1 MTSWPIHENSSFL
14 FTVADNENKHY
25 QGTKVLKISISISYL
40 KSNLFITETFMCV
53 QVSGLIAEQRDYKG
67 KLDTVPD
74 KKLIVWHVI
83 QTRIR

>member
-1 MTSWPIHENSSFL
+1 
-14 FTVADNENKHY
+14 
-25 QGTKVLKISISISYL
+25 
-40 KSNLFITETFMCV
+40 MCV